1 MGALSPQHVLYGQ
14 ILPWSNQG
22 IDHFPPC
29 FLSFIEIT
37 TPTKF
42 RRNSGHRKRNKLSH
56 GFQLVSGIIQR
67 NIKPKQPPTDMDF
80 LSRAD

>member
-29 FLSFIEIT
+29 FLPFLEIT
-37 TPTKF
+37 TLTKF
-42 RRNSGHRKRNKLSH
+42 RRYSYHSKQNKLSTV
-56 GFQLVSGIIQR
+56 FQLVSSTTQR
-67 NIKPKQPPTDMDF
+67 NTKPKQSPTYMGF